1 MWRSSFLVNLQACR
15 LITNNFTIKWTA
27 SQVFFSTILSLPPI
41 LPPCFELSPPP
52 PPSSIKFWRAPH
64 YLTTCGKPWSFI
76 MTKPQCSMC
85 WLFNYFSRF
94 VNIFLCYF
102 FSKAGFKKWE
112 TKQNESL
119 YTPNIF
125 HLAQEVM
132 FTKHTFTS

>member
-1 MWRSSFLVNLQACR
+1 MKKFIFSKFTGLQAYNQQLYYQMNC
-15 LITNNFTIKWTA
+15 FTGIFQHHFKPPPHTPPMYWIK
-27 SQVFFSTILSLPPI
+27 
-41 LPPCFELSPPP
+41 PP

-64 YLTTCGKPWSFI
+64 YLSTCGKPWSFI